1 MDKEIFQLFNEDCL
15 TGMKKMEDESV
26 NLIVTDPPFNIGKK
40 YDSPFKDSIEKT
52 KYIDW
57 CKEWLTEC
65 IRILKPKGSLY
76 LFNYPENNA
85 YLLPFLD
92 EQNSMLFKNWITWH
106 YHVNTGNS
114 PYKFTRT
121 QHSILFYSKSK
132 EPADIV
138 FNKNEVI
145 QPYKNPTDKRIQK
158 RMKEGHMGTVHYDV
172 FSEDEDDGA
181 DYIKMNI
188 VKNVSKDKTE
198 HIAQLPVGLID
209 KFVRAS
215 SNPGDIVFD
224 PFLGSGTVAVSA
236 MQNKRKF
243 VGFEISPVY
252 AKVAEERVKK
262 VIEQA
267 DLKDFIE

>member
-1 MDKEIFQLFNEDCL
+1 MNKDIFRLLNEDCL
-15 TGMKKMEDESV
+15 PGMKKMEDESV
-26 NLIVTDPPFNIGKK
+26 NLIITDPPFNIGKK
-40 YDSPFKDSIEKT
+40 YDSPFKDNKEKT
-52 KYIDW
+52 EYIDW
-57 CKEWLTEC
+57 CKEWITEC
-65 IRILKPKGSLY
+65 VRILKSKGSLY

-92 EQNSMLFKNWITWH
+92 EQKSMLFKNWITWH

-132 EPADIV
+132 KPADVV
-138 FNKNEVI
+138 FNLNDVI

-158 RMKEGHMGTVHYDV
+158 RMREGHKGTVHYDV
-172 FSEDEDDGA
+172 FSEDEDDGG

-236 MQNKRKF
+236 IQNKRKF
-243 VGFEISPVY
+243 IGFEISPVY
-252 AKVAEERVKK
+252 AKVAEERVNEIIGQSK
-262 VIEQA
+262 
-267 DLKDFIE
+267 L